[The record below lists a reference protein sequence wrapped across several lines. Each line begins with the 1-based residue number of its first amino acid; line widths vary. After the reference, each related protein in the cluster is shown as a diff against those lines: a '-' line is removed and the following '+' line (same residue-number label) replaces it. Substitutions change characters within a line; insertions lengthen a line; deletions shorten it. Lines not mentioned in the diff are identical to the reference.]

1 LRTDTCVIPNFGNI
15 KRKPKITVVNDF
27 KLSTGESAGKYQIL
41 RKLADFQFGSV
52 YSALGPDVASGSVAL
67 KIFSSAF
74 DIHHPAID
82 YFNNEMMR
90 LTKFD
95 NPYFVRVL
103 DSGVHMGH
111 CFLVMDF
118 VSVEDLNMQIAVH
131 APYPEFEALSIA
143 YTVAGALEQAQSSHG
158 ITHGMLS
165 PASVLIDP
173 DFNLMIKGHGLSGW
187 MSKFISDGKPVFINF
202 TRAFLTG
209 VIPLPVE
216 PDRVVLEVVDN
227 VVADRELMIGLQQ
240 LREAGYRI
248 AIHDFQGQVD
258 RSALLDLTDFV
269 KIDVNNVSPILL
281 PGLVKACASAGAT
294 LVAKGIEDSFVFD
307 HCLNL
312 GFELFQGY
320 YLQRPTVLEQR
331 TLSPSQLICVRL
343 LNDLAD
349 PDVPISRIEHMVGSD
364 PGLTLRLLR
373 TANSAAAGSTREV
386 TSLRQALVLIGP
398 RRLRSWVVLT
408 LLEGG
413 TTSNASDDLWRV
425 LARAFACQKLAA
437 SEEDLA
443 FTVGLLSGCAELLG
457 SDLMTVVEGSGVGS
471 EARHALVDGA
481 GSAGHA
487 LTAVLAHEHDDT
499 TGIESAGLIPFD
511 VSRAYLES
519 LSESLQLV
527 HELTGH
533 S

>member
-1 LRTDTCVIPNFGNI
+1 MTLPDVDPATARTIPEQAG
-15 KRKPKITVVNDF
+15 PHAV
-27 KLSTGESAGKYQIL
+27 GAGK
-41 RKLADFQFGSV
+41 GSLV
-52 YSALGPDVASGSVAL
+52 RYVRVARQGIYDARRTLIGYEMLFRAHDSGS
-67 KIFSSAF
+67 
-74 DIHHPAID
+74 DD
-82 YFNNEMMR
+82 E
-90 LTKFD
+90 
-95 NPYFVRVL
+95 
-103 DSGVHMGH
+103 
-111 CFLVMDF
+111 
-118 VSVEDLNMQIAVH
+118 
-131 APYPEFEALSIA
+131 
-143 YTVAGALEQAQSSHG
+143 VAGEQATSQV
-158 ITHGMLS
+158 I
-165 PASVLIDP
+165 AST
-173 DFNLMIKGHGLSGW
+173 FGTFGLDN
-187 MSKFISDGKPVFINF
+187 ISDGKPVFINF

-240 LREAGYRI
+240 LREQGYRI

-281 PGLVKACASAGAT
+281 PGLVKACATAGAT
-294 LVAKGIEDSFVFD
+294 MVAKGIEDSFVFD

-373 TANSAAAGSTREV
+373 TANSASAGASREV

-425 LARAFACQKLAA
+425 LARAFACQKLAV

-443 FTVGLLSGCAELLG
+443 FTVGLLSGAADLLG
-457 SDLMTVVEGSGVGS
+457 SDLLTVVEGSGVGP
-471 EARHALVDGA
+471 EARQALLDGA
-481 GSAGHA
+481 GPAGHA
-487 LTAVLAHEHDDT
+487 LSAVLAHEHDDMP
-499 TGIESAGLIPFD
+499 GIEAAGLVPFD